1 MTEYSHAAWN
11 GKSYLVRHGDPF
23 DRGQSDFYYGSP
35 RDPHYYIGSVAST
48 PRIGIEGMTD
58 EQIDTYHAGYS
69 CAKDNGDQ
77 KDWG

>member
-1 MTEYSHAAWN
+1 MTKYAHAAWN

-23 DRGQSDFYYGSP
+23 DRGQSDFYYGAP
-35 RDPHYYIGSVAST
+35 RDPHYHIGSVAST

-58 EQIDTYHAGYS
+58 EQIDTYHAGCS
-69 CAKDNGDQ
+69 CARDIGDQ